1 MHILG
6 SAAMREADRRTI
18 QEIGIPASVL
28 MESAGRA
35 VVRTMV
41 ERIDEL
47 SSRSILVVCGK
58 GGNGGDGL
66 VVLRTLACLGYEA
79 RAVVLAAFESLSAE
93 TLDNLQA
100 TLKLGLPVDSAPTV
114 EAWGDVL
121 SQVASADVVVDALF
135 GTGLTDPPRGL
146 YQRVIEDLNSLDT
159 LRVALDVPSGL
170 SADSGTV
177 PGVAFDA
184 DLTIALAAPKVCH
197 FIPPASE
204 LCGEVEVVEIGIP
217 PRFLVSS
224 EPTLETIE
232 PAALAVAIP
241 RRRRLSHKGSYGH
254 LLILAGSVG
263 KTGAALMAAE
273 AALRT
278 GVGLVTVASAKS
290 AIPMMAPRLP
300 EAMWEPLPETDSGA
314 VSRKARSRL
323 FELLGDRSALALGP
337 GLGTDDET
345 IALVREIV
353 AASEIPTVVDA
364 DGLNALAGKPETILA
379 GSAGLAGFAGPTG
392 RALALTPHPGEAG
405 RLLGSSA
412 KEVER
417 DRLRAARRLAEET
430 RTHVLL
436 KGHRTL
442 VSDPRGNVLVNL
454 TGNAGMATGGSGDVL
469 TGILGALLAQD
480 VDMGEALPLGAHL
493 HGLAGDLAAAAL
505 GQTSLIATDLI
516 AKLPEALRGL
526 GAD

>member
-1 MHILG
+1 MHILTG
-6 SAAMREADRRTI
+6 ASMREADRRTI

-35 VVRTMV
+35 VVRAMT

-66 VVLRTLACLGYEA
+66 VVLRTLACLGYDA
-79 RAVVLAAFESLSAE
+79 RAVVLAPFEGLSAE
-93 TLDNLQA
+93 ALDNLQA
-100 TLKLGLPVDSAPTV
+100 ALKLGLPVESAPTL

-121 SQVASADVVVDALF
+121 SQAASADVVVDAIF
-135 GTGLTDPPRGL
+135 GIGLGEPPRGL

-170 SADSGTV
+170 SSDSGMV

-217 PRFLVSS
+217 PRFLASS
-224 EPTLETIE
+224 EPKLETIE
-232 PAALAVAIP
+232 PASLAEAIP
-241 RRRRLSHKGSYGH
+241 RRRRLSHKGTYGH

-263 KTGAALMAAE
+263 KTGAAVMAAE

-314 VSRKARSRL
+314 VSRRAESRL
-323 FELLGDRSALALGP
+323 RELLRERSAFALGP
-337 GLGTDDET
+337 GLGTDDDT
-345 IALVREIV
+345 VALVRDIV

-364 DGLNALAGKPETILA
+364 DGINALARNPRSIPSGP
-379 GSAGLAGFAGPTG
+379 AGPADH
-392 RALALTPHPGEAG
+392 ALALTPHPGEAG

-412 KEVER
+412 QEVES
-417 DRLRAARRLAEET
+417 DRLRAARRLAQET
-430 RTHVLL
+430 RAHVLL

-442 VSDPRGNVLVNL
+442 VSDPRGNVQVNL
-454 TGNAGMATGGSGDVL
+454 TGNAGMATGGTGDVL
-469 TGILGALLAQD
+469 TGILGALLAQG
-480 VDMGEALPLGAHL
+480 VDFAEALSLGAHL
-493 HGLAGDLAAAAL
+493 HGLAGDLAAAEI
-505 GQTSLIATDLI
+505 GETSLVATDLI
-516 AKLPEALRGL
+516 GKLPEALRSL
-526 GAD
+526 GVD

>member
-1 MHILG
+1 MHILT
-6 SAAMREADRRTI
+6 SASMREADRRTI

-35 VVRTMV
+35 VVRTMM
-41 ERIDEL
+41 ERLEDLE
-47 SSRSILVVCGK
+47 SQSVVVVCGK

-79 RAVVLAAFESLSAE
+79 RAVVLAPFESLSAE
-93 TLDNLQA
+93 ALGNLQA
-100 TLKLGLPVDSAPTV
+100 ALKLGLPVESAPTV
-114 EAWGDVL
+114 EAWEDVL

-135 GTGLTDPPRGL
+135 GTGLTEPPRGI
-146 YQRVIEDLNSLDT
+146 YQRVIEDLNALET
-159 LRVALDVPSGL
+159 VRVALDVPSGL
-170 SADSGTV
+170 SSDSGTV

-217 PRFLVSS
+217 PHFLVSS
-224 EPTLETIE
+224 EPRLETIE
-232 PAALAVAIP
+232 PAAFAEALP

-314 VSRKARSRL
+314 VSARAQSRL
-323 FELLGDRSALALGP
+323 RELLRERSAIALGP
-337 GLGTDDET
+337 GLGTEDET
-345 IALVREIV
+345 VALVREIV
-353 AASEIPTVVDA
+353 GASEIPTVVDA
-364 DGLNALAGKPETILA
+364 DGLNALARKPAAIPA
-379 GSAGLAGFAGPTG
+379 G

-412 KEVER
+412 KEVES
-417 DRLRAARRLAEET
+417 DRLKAARRLAQET
-430 RTHVLL
+430 KTHVLL
-436 KGHRTL
+436 KGYRTL
-442 VSDPRGNVLVNL
+442 VSDPRGNVQVNL
-454 TGNAGMATGGSGDVL
+454 TGNAGMATGGTGDVL
-469 TGILGALLAQD
+469 TGILGALLAQG
-480 VDMGEALPLGAHL
+480 VDIEEALPLGAHL
-493 HGLAGDLAAAAL
+493 HGLAGDMAAAAL

-516 AKLPEALRGL
+516 GKLPEALREL
-526 GAD
+526 GVD

>member
-6 SAAMREADRRTI
+6 SAAMRDADRRTI

-35 VVRTMV
+35 VVRTMM
-41 ERIDEL
+41 ERIDDL
-47 SSRSILVVCGK
+47 SSRSVLVVCGK

-79 RAVVLAAFESLSAE
+79 RAVVLAPFESLSAE
-93 TLDNLQA
+93 ALDNLQSA
-100 TLKLGLPVDSAPTV
+100 LKLGLSVESAPTV

-121 SQVASADVVVDALF
+121 SQVASADVVVDAIF
-135 GTGLTDPPRGL
+135 GTGLSEPPRGF
-146 YQRVIEDLNSLDT
+146 YQRVIEDLNSLET

-170 SADSGTV
+170 SSDSGSV
-177 PGVAFDA
+177 AGAAFDA

-204 LCGEVEVVEIGIP
+204 ICGEVEVVEIGIP

-224 EPTLETIE
+224 EPRLETIE
-232 PAALAVAIP
+232 PAALAEAIP
-241 RRRRLSHKGSYGH
+241 RRGRLSHKGTYGR

-314 VSRKARSRL
+314 VSRKADSRL
-323 FELLGDRSALALGP
+323 RELLRERDALALGP
-337 GLGTDDET
+337 GLGTDEET
-345 IALVREIV
+345 VALILGIV
-353 AASEIPTVVDA
+353 SDSEIPTVVDA
-364 DGLNALAGKPETILA
+364 DGLNALSRKREAIPA
-379 GSAGLAGFAGPTG
+379 G

-405 RLLGSSA
+405 RLLGLPV
-412 KEVER
+412 KEVEA
-417 DRLRAARRLAEET
+417 DRLRAARRLAQET
-430 RTHVLL
+430 KTHVLL
-436 KGHRTL
+436 KGYRTL
-442 VSDPRGNVLVNL
+442 VSDPRGNVQVNL
-454 TGNAGMATGGSGDVL
+454 TGNAGMATGGTGDVL
-469 TGILGALLAQD
+469 TGIVGALLAQ
-480 VDMGEALPLGAHL
+480 GAAIEEALPLGAHL
-493 HGLAGDLAAAAL
+493 HGLAGDMAAAAI
-505 GQTSLIATDLI
+505 GQTSLVATDLI
-516 AKLPEALRGL
+516 GKLPEALRSL

>member
-35 VVRTMV
+35 VVRKMI
-41 ERIDEL
+41 ERIEDL
-47 SSRSILVVCGK
+47 TSQSVVILCGK

-66 VVLRTLACLGYEA
+66 VVLRTLAGLGCEA
-79 RAVVLAAFESLSAE
+79 RAVVLAPFESLSAE
-93 TLDNLQA
+93 ALDNLQA
-100 TLKLGLPVDSAPTV
+100 ALKLGLPVESSPTV

-121 SQVASADVVVDALF
+121 SQVAAADVVVDAVF
-135 GTGLTDPPRGL
+135 GTGLGEPPRGI
-146 YQRVIEDLNSLDT
+146 YQRVLEDLNSLET

-170 SADSGTV
+170 SSDSGIV

-217 PRFLVSS
+217 PRFLSS
-224 EPTLETIE
+224 GEPRLETIE
-232 PAALAVAIP
+232 PAELADAIP
-241 RRRRLSHKGSYGH
+241 RRRRLSHKGTYGH

-263 KTGAALMAAE
+263 KTGAAVMAAE
-273 AALRT
+273 AALRA
-278 GVGLVTVASAKS
+278 GVGLVTVASAES
-290 AIPMMAPRLP
+290 AIPLMAPRLP
-300 EAMWEPLPETDSGA
+300 EAMWESLPETDAGA
-314 VSRKARSRL
+314 VSRRAERRL
-323 FELLGDRSALALGP
+323 GELLRERDALALGP

-345 IALVREIV
+345 AALVREV
-353 AASEIPTVVDA
+353 VGASEIPTVVDA
-364 DGLNALAGKPETILA
+364 DGLNALARIPRAIPE
-379 GSAGLAGFAGPTG
+379 G

-405 RLLGSSA
+405 RLLASSA
-412 KEVER
+412 QEVES
-417 DRLRAARRLAEET
+417 DRLRAARRLAQET
-430 RTHVLL
+430 KSHVLL

-442 VSDPRGNVLVNL
+442 VSDPRGNVQVNL
-454 TGNAGMATGGSGDVL
+454 TGNAGMASGGTGDVL
-469 TGILGALLAQD
+469 TGILGALLAQGID
-480 VDMGEALPLGAHL
+480 IEEALPLGAHL
-493 HGLAGDLAAAAL
+493 HGLAGDIGAARI

-516 AKLPEALRGL
+516 ASLPEALRKL

>member
-1 MHILG
+1 MQILG

-18 QEIGIPASVL
+18 QEIGIPALVL

-41 ERIDEL
+41 ERIEEL
-47 SSRSILVVCGK
+47 SSGSVVIVCGK

-66 VVLRTLACLGYEA
+66 VVLRTLAGLGYDA
-79 RAVVLAAFESLSAE
+79 RAVVLAPFESLSSEA
-93 TLDNLQA
+93 LDNLQA
-100 TLKLGLPVDSAPTV
+100 ALKLGLPVDSAPTI

-121 SQVASADVVVDALF
+121 PQVAAADVVVDALF
-135 GTGLTDPPRGL
+135 GTGLSEPPRGI

-159 LRVALDVPSGL
+159 LRVAVDVPSGL
-170 SADSGTV
+170 SSDSGAV
-177 PGVAFDA
+177 PGAAFDA

-217 PRFLVSS
+217 PRFLASP

-232 PAALAVAIP
+232 PAALVAAIP
-241 RRRRLSHKGSYGH
+241 RRRRLSHKGTYGH

-263 KTGAALMAAE
+263 KTGAAVMAAE

-300 EAMWEPLPETDSGA
+300 EAMWEPLPETESGA
-314 VSRKARSRL
+314 LSRKAQSRIL
-323 FELLGDRSALALGP
+323 ELLIDRSALALGP

-345 IALVREIV
+345 VALVREIV
-353 AASEIPTVVDA
+353 AGSSIPTVVDA
-364 DGLNALAGKPETILA
+364 DGLNALARKPQAFPE
-379 GSAGLAGFAGPTG
+379 G

-412 KEVER
+412 KEVEN
-417 DRLRAARRLAEET
+417 DRLASVRRLARET
-430 RTHVLL
+430 KSHVLL
-436 KGHRTL
+436 KGYRTL
-442 VSDPRGNVLVNL
+442 VSDPRGNVAVNL
-454 TGNAGMATGGSGDVL
+454 TGNAGMATGGTGDVL
-469 TGILGALLAQD
+469 TGILGALFAQG
-480 VDMGEALPLGAHL
+480 VDIDEALALGAHL
-493 HGLAGDLAAAAL
+493 HGLAGDVAAAAL
-505 GQTSLIATDLI
+505 GQAALVATDLI
-516 AKLPEALRGL
+516 GKLPEALRSL
-526 GAD
+526 GVD

>member
-6 SAAMREADRRTI
+6 SAAMRDADRRTI

-28 MESAGRA
+28 MENAGRA
-35 VVRTMV
+35 VVRTMM
-41 ERIDEL
+41 ERIDDL
-47 SSRSILVVCGK
+47 SSRSVLVVCGK

-79 RAVVLAAFESLSAE
+79 RAVVLAPFESLSAE
-93 TLDNLQA
+93 ALDNLQSA
-100 TLKLGLPVDSAPTV
+100 LKLGLSVESAPTV
-114 EAWGDVL
+114 EAWEDVL

-135 GTGLTDPPRGL
+135 GTGLSEPPRGF
-146 YQRVIEDLNSLDT
+146 YQRVIEDLNSLET
-159 LRVALDVPSGL
+159 FRVAVDVPSGL
-170 SADSGTV
+170 FSDSGSV
-177 PGVAFDA
+177 AGAAFDA

-204 LCGEVEVVEIGIP
+204 ICGEVAVVEIGIP

-224 EPTLETIE
+224 EPRLETLE
-232 PAALAVAIP
+232 PAALAEAIP
-241 RRRRLSHKGSYGH
+241 RRRRLSHKGTYGH

-314 VSRKARSRL
+314 VSRKADSRL
-323 FELLGDRSALALGP
+323 RELLRERDALALGP
-337 GLGTDDET
+337 GLGTDEET
-345 IALVREIV
+345 VALILGIV
-353 AASEIPTVVDA
+353 SDSEIPTVVDA
-364 DGLNALAGKPETILA
+364 DGLNALSRKREAIPA
-379 GSAGLAGFAGPTG
+379 G

-405 RLLGSSA
+405 RLLGLPV
-412 KEVER
+412 KEVEA
-417 DRLRAARRLAEET
+417 DRLRAARRLAQET
-430 RTHVLL
+430 KTHVLL
-436 KGHRTL
+436 KGYRTL
-442 VSDPRGNVLVNL
+442 VSDPRGNVQVNL
-454 TGNAGMATGGSGDVL
+454 TGNAGMATGGTGDVL
-469 TGILGALLAQD
+469 TGIVGALLAQ
-480 VDMGEALPLGAHL
+480 GAAIEEALPLGAHL
-493 HGLAGDLAAAAL
+493 HGLAGDMAAAAI
-505 GQTSLIATDLI
+505 GQTSLVATDLI
-516 AKLPEALRGL
+516 GKLPEALRSL